1 MSETEKIEGD
11 VSRLRQENES
21 LRLIATE
28 MRESLEHYSALI
40 ESTDDSI
47 YLVDPQSRYLF
58 KNKKHLA
65 RMGLRPDE
73 VLGKAYCAF
82 HSPEETDP
90 ESAETNSSS

>member
-1 MSETEKIEGD
+1 
-11 VSRLRQENES
+11 
-21 LRLIATE
+21 

-82 HSPEETDP
+82 HSPEETEP